1 MFSMD
6 HLRVLPN
13 AHPVFKGFLLA
24 GCFLFLLGCGGGGET
39 DAAGPNCAMQ
49 AKVNGANWCGTAEFS
64 VSFGPPG
71 GNPVLIIGNA
81 DGTAIVIEIASTNN
95 GTYPLTRGE
104 AVYSDKSFTS
114 FASVSGTLVVTT
126 STPAQLVGTFSFE
139 AIDPRTNGRV
149 VVTSGQ
155 FTAPKR

>member
-1 MFSMD
+1 MD
-6 HLRVLPN
+6 HSKVLPN
-13 AHPVFKGFLLA
+13 ARPGFKGFVLVLF
-24 GCFLFLLGCGGGGET
+24 FLFLLGCGGSSET
-39 DAAGPNCAMQ
+39 DDAGPNCAMQ

-71 GNPVLIIGNA
+71 GNPVLIIGNF
-81 DGTAIVIEIASTNN
+81 DGTAMVMEIASTNN

-114 FASVSGTLVVTT
+114 FASVSGTLVVTA
-126 STPAQLVGTFSFE
+126 STPTQLVGTFSFE

-149 VVTSGQ
+149 VVTNGQ